1 MIRLFCLLMLFASV
15 ASAQSSLTL
24 SFTGNGFSH
33 TGGSLRYAR
42 DFSKLQL
49 AAYGAVAKGGVLSF
63 GDRSWSSNAGLA
75 GVALNILHDT
85 SSKQLNFYYGVSV
98 EGLVQNFK
106 AKNSSR
112 HYTDVSVLAGPQF
125 GLNAY
130 LSRRLNF
137 NAEWGLRAGVRFGYV
152 YHNVFS
158 GVVYIRSFYAREN
171 TMFLYIPTS
180 IGLTYKLGRVN
191 KPTRE

>member
-1 MIRLFCLLMLFASV
+1 MIRLFCLLMLTATS
-15 ASAQSSLTL
+15 ASAQSLTL
-24 SFTGNGFSH
+24 GFEGNGLSH
-33 TGGSLRYAR
+33 TGIRFKYAH
-42 DFSKLQL
+42 DYSKLQI
-49 AAYGAVAKGGVLSF
+49 AGYGAAAKGGILSF

-75 GVALNILHDT
+75 GVSLNILHDT
-85 SSKQLNFYYGVSV
+85 SNKQLNFYYGVSV
-98 EGLVQNFK
+98 EGLVQNYK

-112 HYTDVSVLAGPQF
+112 RYTDVSVLAGPQF
-125 GLNAY
+125 GLNVY

-137 NAEWGLRAGVRFGYV
+137 NAEWGVRAGVRFGYV
-152 YHNVFS
+152 HHNVFS
-158 GVVYIRSFYAREN
+158 GVVYLRSFYAREN